1 MIRTALL
8 RRIFAFSPT
17 LLLAAVAWAVSVA
30 PPRYVRPVDDERVY
44 LEHADEMYFDQF
56 AHPDVQRLAGK
67 VAFRHGGM
75 RLYCDSANYFEQ
87 SQSFEAF
94 GHVRM
99 VQGDTLTLTGEYLF
113 YDGESQLAQVRRN
126 VVMTHRQQVLK
137 TDSLDYD
144 RLYSMGYFFDG
155 GELVDGDSRLTSD
168 WGEYYTSTRRSTFN
182 YNVELKNP
190 KYTLRSDTLHYDTES
205 KWAEVCGPSNIFS
218 GQNTTIYTEHG
229 FFNTQTER
237 MRLYDRSVLRD
248 ATREMT
254 GDSLSYDKLSGDM
267 LAYGNIF
274 YRDFHNKNILTG
286 HFCRYNEQTGAA
298 MATDSALVKDYSNPE
313 DTLVMH
319 ADTFR
324 VYTYNIDTDSVYRVT
339 HAYPHVR
346 AYRSDVQAVCDSL
359 VHHSDLRRLT
369 LYRDPIVWSEQRQI
383 LGEEIN
389 IFLNDSTVDSVYV
402 ERQALL
408 VEQVDSTHFNQITGN
423 VMRSYYEGG
432 EMRES
437 QVEGNVYTVHFPLES
452 DSLVLYQVY
461 METAKARM
469 FMAERKMQRI
479 WSPASTG
486 YFYAAGLAPAEHTWL
501 ENYAWFDYI
510 RPLSRDDV
518 FVWRGKPV
526 ESVLKPSI
534 RREAPL
540 QKLQPVSAA
549 P

>member
-1 MIRTALL
+1 MFLTL
-8 RRIFAFSPT
+8 SPT
-17 LLLAAVAWAVSVA
+17 LLLAAVTWAVSVT
-30 PPRYVRPVDDERVY
+30 PVRKPRPANDDRVY

-56 AHPDVQRLAGK
+56 ANPDVQRLSGK

-75 RLYCDSANYFEQ
+75 RLFCDSANYFER

-99 VQGDTLTLTGEYLF
+99 IQGDTLSLTGDYLF
-113 YDGESQLAQVRRN
+113 YDGESQMAQVRRN
-126 VVMTHRQQVLK
+126 VVMTHRRQTLK

-144 RLYSMGYFFDG
+144 RIYSMGYFFDG
-155 GELVDGDSRLTSD
+155 GELIDGDSRLTSD

-190 KYTLRSDTLHYDTES
+190 RFTLRSDTLHYDTET
-205 KWAEVCGPSNIFS
+205 KWAEVCGPSNIIS
-218 GQNTTIYTEHG
+218 GQNTIYTEHG
-229 FFNTQTER
+229 YYNTVSER
-237 MRLYDRSVLRD
+237 MRLYERPVLRD
-248 ATREMT
+248 ALREMT
-254 GDSLSYDKLSGDM
+254 GDSLYYDKQSGDM

-274 YRDFHNKNILTG
+274 YRDFRNKSILTG
-286 HFCRYNEQTGAA
+286 NFCRYNEIAGTA
-298 MATDSALVKDYSNPE
+298 MATDSALVKDYSNPS
-313 DTLVMH
+313 DTLVLH

-324 VYTYNIDTDSVYRVT
+324 LYTYNIDTDSVYRVT

-359 VHHSDLRRLT
+359 VHNSGLRRIS
-369 LYRDPIVWSEQRQI
+369 LYRDPIVWSDQRQI

-389 IFLNDSTVDSVYV
+389 VFLNDSTIDSVYV

-423 VMRSYYEGG
+423 VMRSYYEAGQ
-432 EMRES
+432 MRES
-437 QVEGNVYTVHFPLES
+437 QAEGNVYTVHFPLER

-461 METAKARM
+461 METSKARM
-469 FMAERKMQRI
+469 FMEDKKMKRI

-486 YFYAAGLAPAEHTWL
+486 YFYAAGLAPREHTVL

-510 RPLSRDDV
+510 RPRSRDDL
-518 FVWRGKPV
+518 FDWRGKPV
-526 ESVLKPSI
+526 ENVLKPSI
-534 RREAPL
+534 RHEAPL
-540 QKLQPVSAA
+540 QRLSSGVSA